1 VPDMGG
7 PARVDSLLME
17 LATQSATGCLTLTDR
32 DGEHAVVWYR
42 DGLVYAVSVPGRRPL
57 LGVRLMSSGALTP
70 EALAEALEVQRTEL
84 QGWRLGELLVHLNF
98 VDRAVVESFV
108 SEQVRDQVAD
118 LRHWRIIDSRFANGK
133 RTRQDIAP
141 PMEVVDLIDRAS
153 ERDDRWTEILPFIGG
168 PEAVPVLST
177 NPNPANDVVLGP
189 YDWALLCKV
198 DGVRTIADLADD
210 CGFTVFEAGMTVLG
224 LLDAG
229 LVDIEAAGHTA
240 SVDWAEALPEND
252 EVSVSVARVA
262 AALADMGLGPKN
274 GRRPPIGLPTEP
286 PTGSPFTAFELDD
299 PEPPALADVVSLD
312 DERQAREDADRAATQ
327 EAERIEGER
336 AEAAEAARVEAER
349 LEAERVEAER
359 LAAEEAARVEAERI
373 EAERIEAERIE
384 AERIEAERLEAER
397 IEAERLAAE
406 EAARVEAERI
416 EAERIEAE
424 RIEAERLEAERIE
437 AERLAAEEAAR
448 VEAARIEAER
458 IEAERIEAERLAAEE
473 AARVEAERIEAERRE
488 AERLAAEEAARIEA
502 ERLEAERI
510 EAERLEAERLE
521 AERLEAE
528 RLEAE
533 RLEAERLEAERLEAE
548 RLAAEEAARVE
559 AERLAAEEA
568 ARVEAERRAAEEAA
582 RVEAARVE
590 AERIEAERIEAE
602 RRAAEETARL
612 EAAREEAD
620 RLEQERIELER
631 RAAEEGARLEAARQ
645 ESERIEAERREHER
659 IEAERRAAQEASR
672 AEAERLAAE
681 EAARVEAERAEA
693 EAAAAAEAAESVRL
707 DEERLA
713 QERRSAEAA
722 ARAEFERMVAED
734 TVRAAEQEAA
744 RLEEERRAA
753 ALAEAAPPS
762 GTPYDLDG
770 FVDDPGFTVHEHA
783 VSPPHDGLRH
793 VVEPELE
800 PVYANGSPRSDTA
813 DVSALLYELSSLG
826 GAFDTEEPSPAAPQH
841 RPAPQADK
849 PKKKKGLFG
858 R

>member
-1 VPDMGG
+1 MPDMGG

-384 AERIEAERLEAER
+384 AERL
-397 IEAERLAAE
+397 
-406 EAARVEAERI
+406 
-416 EAERIEAE
+416 
-424 RIEAERLEAERIE
+424 
-437 AERLAAEEAAR
+437 
-448 VEAARIEAER
+448 
-458 IEAERIEAERLAAEE
+458 
-473 AARVEAERIEAERRE
+473 
-488 AERLAAEEAARIEA
+488 
-502 ERLEAERI
+502 
-510 EAERLEAERLE
+510 
-521 AERLEAE
+521 
-528 RLEAE
+528 
-533 RLEAERLEAERLEAE
+533 
-548 RLAAEEAARVE
+548 
-559 AERLAAEEA
+559 
-568 ARVEAERRAAEEAA
+568 
-582 RVEAARVE
+582 
-590 AERIEAERIEAE
+590 EAE

>member
-1 VPDMGG
+1 MPDMGG

-118 LRHWRIIDSRFANGK
+118 LRHWRIVDSRFANGK

-141 PMEVVDLIDRAS
+141 PMEVVDLIGSAS

-168 PEAVPVLST
+168 PAAVPVLST

-198 DGVRTIADLADD
+198 DGARTIADLADD

-229 LVDIEAAGHTA
+229 LVDIESVGHSA
-240 SVDWAEALPEND
+240 SADWAEALPEND

-274 GRRPPIGLPTEP
+274 DRRPPMGLPTEP

-312 DERQAREDADRAATQ
+312 DERQAREDADRAATA
-327 EAERIEGER
+327 EAERIEAER
-336 AEAAEAARVEAER
+336 AEAAETARVEAERAETERLEAEEAARVEAER
-349 LEAERVEAER
+349 IEAERIEAERVAAEEAARIEAERVAAEEAARVEAER
-359 LAAEEAARVEAERI
+359 VAAEEAARVEAERI
-373 EAERIEAERIE
+373 EAERIEAER
-384 AERIEAERLEAER
+384 
-397 IEAERLAAE
+397 
-406 EAARVEAERI
+406 V
-416 EAERIEAE
+416 
-424 RIEAERLEAERIE
+424 
-437 AERLAAEEAAR
+437 
-448 VEAARIEAER
+448 
-458 IEAERIEAERLAAEE
+458 
-473 AARVEAERIEAERRE
+473 
-488 AERLAAEEAARIEA
+488 
-502 ERLEAERI
+502 
-510 EAERLEAERLE
+510 
-521 AERLEAE
+521 
-528 RLEAE
+528 
-533 RLEAERLEAERLEAE
+533 
-548 RLAAEEAARVE
+548 AAEEAARVE
-559 AERLAAEEA
+559 AERLEAE
-568 ARVEAERRAAEEAA
+568 RIEAERRAAEEAA

-590 AERIEAERIEAE
+590 AERIEAERQEAE

-612 EAAREEAD
+612 QAARQEAD

-631 RAAEEGARLEAARQ
+631 RSAEESARLEAARQ

-659 IEAERRAAQEASR
+659 IEAERRAAEEAAR
-672 AEAERLAAE
+672 IEAQRVAAE
-681 EAARVEAERAEA
+681 EAARVEAERVAAEEAARVEA
-693 EAAAAAEAAESVRL
+693 ERVAAEEAARVEAERLEAQRVAAENAARATAEAAEAVRV

-744 RLEEERRAA
+744 RLEEQRRTA

-841 RPAPQADK
+841 RPTAPQAEK